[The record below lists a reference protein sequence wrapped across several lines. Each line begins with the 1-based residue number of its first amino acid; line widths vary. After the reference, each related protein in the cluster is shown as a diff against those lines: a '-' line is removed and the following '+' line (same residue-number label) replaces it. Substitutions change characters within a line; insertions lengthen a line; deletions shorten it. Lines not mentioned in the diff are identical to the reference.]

1 MEKQPCN
8 RLRKEH
14 KRSGY
19 DQSPYSENTKGNVVA
34 MADTIVFLCTVILCS
49 KSIQGRGKAIRS
61 VPGYRL
67 NLSAHTLGCNGSCAE
82 CRNHSCEDHG
92 DHAVDHALNGCW
104 KTNAEDVFIK
114 FSGIT

>member
-49 KSIQGRGKAIRS
+49 KSIQAEAK
-61 VPGYRL
+61 P
-67 NLSAHTLGCNGSCAE
+67 SAVFQDTDSICPPTRWVAM
-82 CRNHSCEDHG
+82 
-92 DHAVDHALNGCW
+92 AAAP
-104 KTNAEDVFIK
+104 NAETILVRIME
-114 FSGIT
+114 IMQ